1 MENLEEQIIKRLN
14 NHLEKYGFC
23 IKSTDT
29 DAHLFG
35 SYYDMF
41 SWGLFDK
48 NYSNKFTMGYR
59 IVYLWKTSNDMLLS
73 KKHNI
78 FKNITYSPYN
88 KACDLRY
95 CISDN
100 LEELTMKMDLMGI

>member
-14 NHLEKYGFC
+14 NHIEKYGFC

-41 SWGLFDK
+41 SWGLFK
-48 NYSNKFTMGYR
+48 KYSNEFAMGYR
-59 IVYLWKTSNDMLLS
+59 IVYLWKTFNAMLLS
-73 KKHNI
+73 KK
-78 FKNITYSPYN
+78 YN
-88 KACDLRY
+88 VFNVTRYNEVCDIRC
-95 CISDN
+95 CISDS
-100 LEELTMKMDLMGI
+100 LEELAIKMDLMGI